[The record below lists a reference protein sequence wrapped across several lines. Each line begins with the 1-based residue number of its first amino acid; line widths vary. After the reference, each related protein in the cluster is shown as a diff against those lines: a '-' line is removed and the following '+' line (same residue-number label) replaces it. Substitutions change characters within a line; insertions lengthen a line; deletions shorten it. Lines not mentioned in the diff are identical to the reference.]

1 MTLSTRN
8 RLLITGMV
16 ISVLP
21 MGGILLSIV
30 DSFKVYP
37 PIIVQA
43 TMRSRG
49 FLQFILTPFFK
60 PSPYP
65 SFASIIVMVVYALI
79 MVFLIYFF
87 FEKTH
92 SPEILFFALFAL
104 SFSLEIFRLAL
115 PLTEARGWPP
125 AYRVTASR
133 IVLFGRQFG
142 ILSIFITGIYATGWE
157 FQKHGNIILIITAA
171 ALLSATI
178 VPLDGLSWDTSG
190 TLIIGYTSMF
200 MIAEIGIILI
210 TILSFF
216 IAAYSRGAKEFTL
229 SGVGLL
235 LVCLG
240 RDSLLRSDT
249 WIALGIGTV
258 SLFFGSWL
266 VTTRLHRFYLWM

>member
-8 RLLITGMV
+8 RLLIIGMV
-16 ISVLP
+16 VSVLP
-21 MGGILLSIV
+21 IGGMLLSIV

-37 PIIVQA
+37 TIIAHA
-43 TMRSRG
+43 TLRSRG
-49 FLQFILTPFFK
+49 FAQFLFAPLFK
-60 PSPYP
+60 PTPYP
-65 SFASIIVMVVYALI
+65 SFSAIIVLVAYALI
-79 MVFLIYFF
+79 LILLIYFF

-125 AYRVTASR
+125 AYRVTAYR

-142 ILSIFITGIYATGWE
+142 LLSLFITGIYATGWE

-178 VPLDGLSWDTSG
+178 VPLDGLSWDTAG
-190 TLIIGYTSMF
+190 TLILGYTSMF
-200 MIAEIGIILI
+200 MVAEIGIILM
-210 TILSFF
+210 TIVSFF

-229 SGVGLL
+229 SGIGLL

-240 RDSLLRSDT
+240 RDSLLRADT
-249 WIALGIGTV
+249 WIALGFGTLG
-258 SLFFGSWL
+258 LFFGSWL
-266 VTTRLHRFYLWM
+266 LTTRLHRFYLWM